1 MANSHSSQTSF
12 NSLRIF
18 FWNVRSIGTKF
29 SEVKKISTEYDI
41 IACVESWLTPD
52 SEYCIPGFH
61 VVRKDRVHTRG
72 GGIAI
77 WVRKNIAFKEIDDTH
92 LHESIE
98 ICALQLNNVKPN
110 LNLYV
115 CYRPPGST
123 LSQADWNQVIT
134 ETCKH
139 NALLIGD
146 FNALNLQWNCPR
158 TEENGDRLQTAY
170 KLHNVFLHNCDS
182 TTYTNLR
189 SNYTSN
195 LDLVFSTQDIKDKIS
210 TEICEETWS
219 SDHHPIFITISVTK
233 SLYHKKKLKL
243 SSKRTKWENFCQRM
257 DENYQYFFSE
267 EFESLSADNKHIRND
282 PPTND
287 ILPICIYS
295 LLGTDNQIMSKEKLN
310 IYHYSYEIT
319 FTSLPVNLNL
329 GRKMQQSS
337 TPNARLDH
345 YINSGQFTAIYTD
358 ASKSK
363 DSPSVGY
370 AYYCEDTQFEDKTS
384 VSNLTSV
391 YTAECAA
398 INAALDYIL
407 QFNQKRFLV
416 ISDSHSA
423 LTSLNTVNLNIKTN
437 PYIYEIKRKFLIY
450 VQQHP
455 NNALEFLWVPGHEGL
470 SGNEYVD
477 KCAKSAASAP
487 PSLET
492 PVVFTDMYER
502 FKRDSFMNSENK
514 NFTDSLEKGTRYF
527 QSFYKNE
534 KHPWFHNKPINRATI
549 VSINRMRADHHS
561 LAASLFRKNIVSDPR
576 CQCGHEAE
584 TLDHVIWNCDLY
596 ADKRKQLF
604 QKLLELK
611 VYPPY
616 NTEQFL
622 AFPNSAPTIA
632 ICQFISISKLQI

>member
-1 MANSHSSQTSF
+1 MT
-12 NSLRIF
+12 
-18 FWNVRSIGTKF
+18 TK
-29 SEVKKISTEYDI
+29 
-41 IACVESWLTPD
+41 
-52 SEYCIPGFH
+52 
-61 VVRKDRVHTRG
+61 
-72 GGIAI
+72 
-77 WVRKNIAFKEIDDTH
+77 
-92 LHESIE
+92 
-98 ICALQLNNVKPN
+98 
-110 LNLYV
+110 
-115 CYRPPGST
+115 
-123 LSQADWNQVIT
+123 
-134 ETCKH
+134 
-139 NALLIGD
+139 
-146 FNALNLQWNCPR
+146 ALNKLCPAWAK
-158 TEENGDRLQTAY
+158 TDPDYYPVSSPNPFLDSHFTFLEMNVALEGKNEASAPGKDGIGFDAINELSIKT
-170 KLHNVFLHNCDS
+170 KLILLDILNEMYTTGSFPQKALRNDHEILAAFLDVEGAFDNVDIDILTQKLAHLGCSHNVIRFIKYITHE
-182 TTYTNLR
+182 R
-189 SNYTSN
+189 HIFSNNN
-195 LDLVFSTQDIKDKIS
+195 LDKHRILSKGVPQGAVLSPLLYALYATSILQDIPENVGIS
-210 TEICEETWS
+210 QFA
-219 SDHHPIFITISVTK
+219 DDLAVFITTDSHANN
-233 SLYHKKKLKL
+233 L
-243 SSKRTKWENFCQRM
+243 E
-257 DENYQYFFSE
+257 
-267 EFESLSADNKHIRND
+267 
-282 PPTND
+282 
-287 ILPICIYS
+287 IL
-295 LLGTDNQIMSKEKLN
+295 E
-310 IYHYSYEIT
+310 
-319 FTSLPVNLNL
+319 VNLNL

-470 SGNEYVD
+470 S
-477 KCAKSAASAP
+477 
-487 PSLET
+487 
-492 PVVFTDMYER
+492 
-502 FKRDSFMNSENK
+502 
-514 NFTDSLEKGTRYF
+514 
-527 QSFYKNE
+527 
-534 KHPWFHNKPINRATI
+534 
-549 VSINRMRADHHS
+549 
-561 LAASLFRKNIVSDPR
+561 
-576 CQCGHEAE
+576 
-584 TLDHVIWNCDLY
+584 
-596 ADKRKQLF
+596 DKRKQLF

>member
-267 EFESLSADNKHIRND
+267 EFESLSADNKYETFTKMMTDALITSTPTPKTVSPKKHRNPVPWWDDECNSIKQARTDSFKKYKSSLSLHDLISYNKTCAEMKRIIRTKKESLFGRL
-282 PPTND
+282 PRASISERIRPT
-287 ILPICIYS
+287 Y
-295 LLGTDNQIMSKEKLN
+295 GTD
-310 IYHYSYEIT
+310 
-319 FTSLPVNLNL
+319 V
-329 GRKMQQSS
+329 
-337 TPNARLDH
+337 
-345 YINSGQFTAIYTD
+345 
-358 ASKSK
+358 
-363 DSPSVGY
+363 
-370 AYYCEDTQFEDKTS
+370 
-384 VSNLTSV
+384 
-391 YTAECAA
+391 
-398 INAALDYIL
+398 
-407 QFNQKRFLV
+407 
-416 ISDSHSA
+416 
-423 LTSLNTVNLNIKTN
+423 
-437 PYIYEIKRKFLIY
+437 KF
-450 VQQHP
+450 
-455 NNALEFLWVPGHEGL
+455 
-470 SGNEYVD
+470 
-477 KCAKSAASAP
+477 
-487 PSLET
+487 
-492 PVVFTDMYER
+492 
-502 FKRDSFMNSENK
+502 
-514 NFTDSLEKGTRYF
+514 
-527 QSFYKNE
+527 
-534 KHPWFHNKPINRATI
+534 
-549 VSINRMRADHHS
+549 
-561 LAASLFRKNIVSDPR
+561 
-576 CQCGHEAE
+576 
-584 TLDHVIWNCDLY
+584 
-596 ADKRKQLF
+596 
-604 QKLLELK
+604 
-611 VYPPY
+611 
-616 NTEQFL
+616 
-622 AFPNSAPTIA
+622 
-632 ICQFISISKLQI
+632 